1 MKNIFKCIVL
11 SIFFMF
17 YNSAFASRGL
27 ILSADNSINY
37 YENGEL
43 IRKVIQLPSSN
54 YSISYTGD
62 NFFYAKYFK
71 EDKKYSLHICNLLT
85 AKCNPIE
92 TPKETAEIVD
102 ISFSDNGYGLIART
116 DNKIDIYFEG
126 SYSYSIPIE
135 GREIKG
141 VSFVGDYFYVLQV
154 KENRYNWISSS
165 IKKCSLLNLICSDY
179 IQINQQI
186 TSIFSNE
193 QNDIFALSKDGYIF
207 YFFNGQYQ
215 WQKKFINYYAD
226 NLSFTDQGFVIRQ
239 QYTEKINN
247 ILQPSRYTASF
258 FLCSIEENYCEKIQT
273 TNTIPVKGS
282 FK

>member
-1 MKNIFKCIVL
+1 MKNIIKYIGFFHLFVL
-11 SIFFMF
+11 

-27 ILSADNSINY
+27 ILNADNSIYY
-37 YENGEL
+37 YENGEF
-43 IRKVIQLPSSN
+43 IREVVQLPSSN

-71 EDKKYSLHICNLLT
+71 EDKKYSLHICNILT

-92 TPKETAEIVD
+92 TPKETAEITD
-102 ISFSDNGYGLIART
+102 ISFSDNGYGLISRK
-116 DNKIDIYFEG
+116 DNKIDIYLEG
-126 SYSYSIPIE
+126 IYSNTIAID

-141 VSFVGDYFYVLQV
+141 VSFVGDNFYVLQV

-165 IKKCSLLNLICSDY
+165 IKKCSLLDLICNDY

-207 YFFNGQYQ
+207 YFSNGQYQ
-215 WQKKFINYYAD
+215 WQKKFLNYYS
-226 NLSFTDQGFVIRQ
+226 NL
-239 QYTEKINN
+239 
-247 ILQPSRYTASF
+247 
-258 FLCSIEENYCEKIQT
+258 YCQHAKH
-273 TNTIPVKGS
+273 PKH
-282 FK
+282 